1 MINWESREQ
10 WAHER
15 QHPNSGDPWYS
26 RIEHGFAKYATN
38 KERCLIPSAIVGP
51 PLLLVALVLAALVAP
66 TFGSGA
72 ADDRGS
78 SFVYGIGSS
87 SCGTFVNAVN
97 KSGSYAEDDRHAM
110 MSWAQ
115 GYLTHY
121 NRVTPNVYD
130 ITSSRDAAA
139 IQLWLFNYCQQHPL
153 AQFGTA
159 VDALI
164 IELYATRT
172 ERAPR

>member
-1 MINWESREQ
+1 MN
-10 WAHER
+10 ER
-15 QHPNSGDPWYS
+15 GHKNPAMG
-26 RIEHGFAKYATN
+26 
-38 KERCLIPSAIVGP
+38 
-51 PLLLVALVLAALVAP
+51 PLLLVALVLALVAP

-72 ADDRGS
+72 ADDRGQS
-78 SFVYGIGSS
+78 HLRGIGSS

-97 KSGSYAEDDRHAM
+97 KSGPYAEDDRHGM
-110 MSWAQ
+110 MSWAL

-121 NRVTPNVYD
+121 NLVTPNVYD
-130 ITSSRDAAA
+130 IMSGRDAAA

-153 AQFGTA
+153 DQFAIA

-164 IELYATRT
+164 IELYPTRT